1 LRGALILGTV
11 PVDSAAAVTVGTNPF
26 PMDVSI
32 RKALESDAEAISN
45 LVTGWALHYL
55 EDPTLPEAEQFLA
68 SLTPSA
74 TAEHIR
80 SDNFAYYVAVD
91 SSGVCGVIAIREGFH
106 LYHLFVRADS
116 HGRGLARALWEHA
129 KSRSDSTTFVV
140 NSSLPAVAVYQR
152 FGFVVKDGPQ
162 AASGLTFVPM
172 EYSQSAD
179 DSFR

>member
-1 LRGALILGTV
+1 MRGALILGTV

-74 TAEHIR
+74 TAERIR
-80 SDNFAYYVAVD
+80 SD
-91 SSGVCGVIAIREGFH
+91 
-106 LYHLFVRADS
+106 
-116 HGRGLARALWEHA
+116 
-129 KSRSDSTTFVV
+129 TTFVV

>member
-1 LRGALILGTV
+1 MVSEQLERRGLRNHRVLEAMRGV
-11 PVDSAAAVTVGTNPF
+11 P
-26 PMDVSI
+26 
-32 RKALESDAEAISN
+32 R
-45 LVTGWALHYL
+45 
-55 EDPTLPEAEQFLA
+55 
-68 SLTPSA
+68 
-74 TAEHIR
+74 
-80 SDNFAYYVAVD
+80 
-91 SSGVCGVIAIREGFH
+91 
-106 LYHLFVRADS
+106 HLFVRADS